1 MSGLWQDIQYGMRV
15 LLRRPSFTIVAVL
28 VLTLAIGANVTI
40 FSFIDTALLRPLPYR
55 DPEQLVKIWDSRQAE
70 VYSRFEASYPD
81 YLDWKQQNQA
91 FSSLAAYGGGG
102 NVVLAGADGP
112 QMIKAGRVSDN
123 FFQTLGVLPLF
134 GRLFQSGEDLES
146 APRYAVLSYSFWQR
160 QFGGR
165 RDVLGQSVTL
175 NSVPRTIVGVLP
187 KNFHFAPIGEVDLYV
202 TLHAGGGM
210 RIRRNLHWLHPV
222 GRLKPGVSREQAQ
235 GMMNVVAVN
244 LEKQYPDSNKELRT
258 VVVPLSELI
267 TGQIKPILLVL
278 LSAVGLLLLIACANV
293 ANLLLARSATR
304 AKEFA
309 IRSALGA
316 RRWRVIRQVIVEG
329 TLLATVG
336 TVSGIVFAI
345 IATRWMILTLP
356 KEALQS
362 MPYLENISVDP
373 RILLFACGLGLLTAL
388 LFSLPPALGLSA
400 PLHNAL
406 REAGQQSLAGSWRKF
421 GSSLVVAEVAISA
434 ILLVA
439 SGLLLK
445 SLFHLLTV
453 DTGFNVSRL
462 TTFYVFPDSRRY
474 IEDPQAIVLHD
485 KLVDGLHGVPG
496 VSAVGVTSTPPIV
509 GGNTSLFR
517 VLGAPL
523 TPLPYEANSRDIDPG
538 YFSTLQAKLN
548 AGRYFD
554 EHDDAKAPQV
564 VILNET
570 LAKIAFGSENP
581 IGKQIVFTY
590 NAQEKPREV
599 VGVVSDVHEGELNV
613 ADKPAIYTPFAQSP
627 DSIFAVVVRSDLD
640 QAALRPAL
648 ERAVHQVDPG
658 IVLYQMQTME
668 DLIAQS
674 PAAVMHRYPAW
685 LVSVFAMSALML
697 GIVGLYGVMS
707 YLVSQ
712 RTREIGV
719 RMALGAPRGKV
730 VRLILG
736 NGIRLAAIGIVA
748 GVAGAVL
755 AGYTFRSVLFGVEPW
770 DIATLL
776 AVAAILAAICVA
788 ASYVPALRASRLDP
802 VKALRYE

>member
-1 MSGLWQDIQYGMRV
+1 
-15 LLRRPSFTIVAVL
+15 
-28 VLTLAIGANVTI
+28 
-40 FSFIDTALLRPLPYR
+40 
-55 DPEQLVKIWDSRQAE
+55 
-70 VYSRFEASYPD
+70 
-81 YLDWKQQNQA
+81 
-91 FSSLAAYGGGG
+91 
-102 NVVLAGADGP
+102 
-112 QMIKAGRVSDN
+112 
-123 FFQTLGVLPLF
+123 
-134 GRLFQSGEDLES
+134 
-146 APRYAVLSYSFWQR
+146 
-160 QFGGR
+160 
-165 RDVLGQSVTL
+165 
-175 NSVPRTIVGVLP
+175 
-187 KNFHFAPIGEVDLYV
+187 
-202 TLHAGGGM
+202 
-210 RIRRNLHWLHPV
+210 
-222 GRLKPGVSREQAQ
+222 
-235 GMMNVVAVN
+235 
-244 LEKQYPDSNKELRT
+244 
-258 VVVPLSELI
+258 
-267 TGQIKPILLVL
+267 
-278 LSAVGLLLLIACANV
+278 
-293 ANLLLARSATR
+293 
-304 AKEFA
+304 
-309 IRSALGA
+309 
-316 RRWRVIRQVIVEG
+316 
-329 TLLATVG
+329 
-336 TVSGIVFAI
+336 
-345 IATRWMILTLP
+345 
-356 KEALQS
+356 
-362 MPYLENISVDP
+362 
-373 RILLFACGLGLLTAL
+373 
-388 LFSLPPALGLSA
+388 
-400 PLHNAL
+400 
-406 REAGQQSLAGSWRKF
+406 
-421 GSSLVVAEVAISA
+421 
-434 ILLVA
+434 
-439 SGLLLK
+439 
-445 SLFHLLTV
+445 
-453 DTGFNVSRL
+453 
-462 TTFYVFPDSRRY
+462 
-474 IEDPQAIVLHD
+474 
-485 KLVDGLHGVPG
+485 
-496 VSAVGVTSTPPIV
+496 V

-581 IGKQIVFTY
+581 IGNQIVFTY

-719 RMALGAPRGKV
+719 RMALGAPRGQV

-776 AVAAILAAICVA
+776 AVAAILAAICGA

>member
-1 MSGLWQDIQYGMRV
+1 
-15 LLRRPSFTIVAVL
+15 
-28 VLTLAIGANVTI
+28 
-40 FSFIDTALLRPLPYR
+40 
-55 DPEQLVKIWDSRQAE
+55 
-70 VYSRFEASYPD
+70 
-81 YLDWKQQNQA
+81 
-91 FSSLAAYGGGG
+91 
-102 NVVLAGADGP
+102 
-112 QMIKAGRVSDN
+112 
-123 FFQTLGVLPLF
+123 
-134 GRLFQSGEDLES
+134 
-146 APRYAVLSYSFWQR
+146 
-160 QFGGR
+160 
-165 RDVLGQSVTL
+165 
-175 NSVPRTIVGVLP
+175 
-187 KNFHFAPIGEVDLYV
+187 
-202 TLHAGGGM
+202 
-210 RIRRNLHWLHPV
+210 
-222 GRLKPGVSREQAQ
+222 
-235 GMMNVVAVN
+235 
-244 LEKQYPDSNKELRT
+244 
-258 VVVPLSELI
+258 
-267 TGQIKPILLVL
+267 
-278 LSAVGLLLLIACANV
+278 
-293 ANLLLARSATR
+293 
-304 AKEFA
+304 
-309 IRSALGA
+309 
-316 RRWRVIRQVIVEG
+316 
-329 TLLATVG
+329 
-336 TVSGIVFAI
+336 
-345 IATRWMILTLP
+345 MILTLP

-373 RILLFACGLGLLTAL
+373 RILLFAGGLGLLTAL

-474 IEDPQAIVLHD
+474 IEDPQAMVLHD

>member
-1 MSGLWQDIQYGMRV
+1 
-15 LLRRPSFTIVAVL
+15 
-28 VLTLAIGANVTI
+28 
-40 FSFIDTALLRPLPYR
+40 
-55 DPEQLVKIWDSRQAE
+55 
-70 VYSRFEASYPD
+70 
-81 YLDWKQQNQA
+81 
-91 FSSLAAYGGGG
+91 
-102 NVVLAGADGP
+102 
-112 QMIKAGRVSDN
+112 
-123 FFQTLGVLPLF
+123 
-134 GRLFQSGEDLES
+134 
-146 APRYAVLSYSFWQR
+146 
-160 QFGGR
+160 
-165 RDVLGQSVTL
+165 
-175 NSVPRTIVGVLP
+175 
-187 KNFHFAPIGEVDLYV
+187 
-202 TLHAGGGM
+202 
-210 RIRRNLHWLHPV
+210 
-222 GRLKPGVSREQAQ
+222 
-235 GMMNVVAVN
+235 
-244 LEKQYPDSNKELRT
+244 
-258 VVVPLSELI
+258 
-267 TGQIKPILLVL
+267 
-278 LSAVGLLLLIACANV
+278 
-293 ANLLLARSATR
+293 
-304 AKEFA
+304 
-309 IRSALGA
+309 
-316 RRWRVIRQVIVEG
+316 
-329 TLLATVG
+329 
-336 TVSGIVFAI
+336 
-345 IATRWMILTLP
+345 
-356 KEALQS
+356 
-362 MPYLENISVDP
+362 
-373 RILLFACGLGLLTAL
+373 
-388 LFSLPPALGLSA
+388 
-400 PLHNAL
+400 
-406 REAGQQSLAGSWRKF
+406 
-421 GSSLVVAEVAISA
+421 
-434 ILLVA
+434 
-439 SGLLLK
+439 
-445 SLFHLLTV
+445 
-453 DTGFNVSRL
+453 
-462 TTFYVFPDSRRY
+462 
-474 IEDPQAIVLHD
+474 VLHD

-776 AVAAILAAICVA
+776 AVAAILAAICGA

>member
-28 VLTLAIGANVTI
+28 VLTLAIGGNVTI

-102 NVVLAGADGP
+102 NVVLAAADGP

-160 QFGGR
+160 QFGRR

-202 TLHAGGGM
+202 TLHATGGM
-210 RIRRNLHWLHPV
+210 QTRRNLHWLHPV

-373 RILLFACGLGLLTAL
+373 RILLFAGGLGLLTAL

-719 RMALGAPRGKV
+719 RMALGAPRGQV

-776 AVAAILAAICVA
+776 AVAAILAAICGA
-788 ASYVPALRASRLDP
+788 ASYVPALCASRLDP